1 MISLLSAPFRTRQAG
16 RLAVLALLACAPL
29 LSSGASAAPRNEPKE
44 ADRIVAVV
52 NDEVITASD
61 LRQRLDLA
69 LAQLKSRGTTLPPR
83 EELERQMLERLV
95 MDRVQLQLAKD
106 SGVRVSDADLDQAI
120 GRIAANNKVSV
131 QDFRAMLEKDGVP
144 YPRFREEIRGEITIS
159 RLREREVDN
168 RITISDGEVDNFLAG
183 EQQGGPASG
192 EEWQVAHILVRSPEG
207 ASPEALQKLQA
218 KAAQAAERAAKGDD
232 FAQLAASYS
241 DAPDALTG
249 GDLGFRTPDRL
260 PAIFAQAA
268 AQLSPGQASGVL
280 RSPAGFHVIKLI
292 AKKGGGVQ
300 LPPVEQTRVRHIL
313 IRVNEVV
320 SEDEARR
327 KLAAVK
333 ERLEKGGATFAEMAR
348 LYSQDGSAAKGGDL
362 GWIYPGDTVP
372 EFEKAMNELPP
383 SKISDPVRSP
393 FGWHLIQV
401 QERRVQDVSD
411 ERRRAIARQTLRER
425 RVDDAYQDWLRQIR
439 DRAYVEIRLGSGD

>member
-1 MISLLSAPFRTRQAG
+1 MIRMLPAVFRSCSAH
-16 RLAVLALLACAPL
+16 RLVLLATFSAAFLAPL
-29 LSSGASAAPRNEPKE
+29 TSLQAAPRNEPLE

-69 LAQLKSRGTTLPPR
+69 LAQLKSRGTSLPPK

-95 MDRVQLQLAKD
+95 MDRVQLQLARD
-106 SGVRVSDADLDQAI
+106 SGVKVSDAELDQAI

-131 QDFRAMLEKDGVP
+131 VEFRAMLEKDGVS
-144 YPRFREEIRGEITIS
+144 YPKFREEIRSEIIIS
-159 RLREREVDN
+159 RLREREVEN
-168 RITISDGEVDNFLAG
+168 RITISDGEVDNFIAG
-183 EQQGGPASG
+183 EQRGGAASG
-192 EEWQVAHILVRSPEG
+192 EELQIAHILVRAPEG

-218 KAAQAAERAAKGDD
+218 KAAQAAERARQGED

-241 DAPDALTG
+241 DAPDALNG
-249 GDLGFRTPDRL
+249 GDLGFRTQDRL
-260 PAIFAQAA
+260 PTIFAQAA
-268 AQLSPGQASGVL
+268 AELNPGQSSGVL
-280 RSPAGFHVIKLI
+280 RSPAGFHVIKLV
-292 AKKGGGVQ
+292 AKKGGGMD
-300 LPPVEQTRVRHIL
+300 LPPVQQTRVRHIL

-320 SEDEARR
+320 SEEEGRR

-333 ERLEKGGATFAEMAR
+333 ERLEKGGADFAELAR

-372 EFEKAMNELPP
+372 EFERAMNALTPGQ
-383 SKISDPVRSP
+383 ISEPVRSP

-411 ERRRAIARQTLRER
+411 ERRRSIARQALRDR
-425 RVDDAYQDWLRQIR
+425 RSDDAYQDWLRQIR
-439 DRAYVEIRLGSGD
+439 DRAYVEIRLERE